1 MLIFILRRVLQTIPS
16 LLLMTLFVFI
26 VLRVSGD
33 PLMIMFGESLD
44 LMTPEQVQ
52 SLRAHMGLDQPIFI
66 QYVLYLRDLIQ
77 GDFGRSI
84 LYQNQAAL
92 PLVLQRLPATLELGA
107 AALVVGILVSL
118 PTGIIA
124 ALRRNRWPDHLAS
137 LFAILGQAM
146 PNFWLG
152 IMLILLVSVQF
163 GWLPV
168 SGRGGVQH
176 VILPAIALGTSM
188 AALLMRLMRSSLL
201 EVLHADYVRTARAKG
216 LHGTVVLIRHALR
229 NAMIPYLTV
238 LGLSIASL
246 LSGSVVTEQVF
257 AWPGMGL
264 LLIRAIDGRDMAI
277 VQTIVIFSALTV
289 ILGNLI
295 VDLLYSVLDPRIRY
309 E

>member
-1 MLIFILRRVLQTIPS
+1 
-16 LLLMTLFVFI
+16 MTLFVFI